1 MPSIPGSWIPTAA
14 GSQLLY
20 DLLDELCDIAT
31 PLSTG
36 AAIQAALDSDREN
49 GRPLVLAGQE
59 ITYTTSLDVDGG
71 SGGKLFGMGWS
82 DTVEESSDNARLAS
96 TLIYNGTK
104 ASNEYAI
111 RHKRS
116 EFGYWNMNIQGKS
129 TADVIAG
136 TGTRT
141 PRGIYIVRDAA
152 VGTGKIDMRCVRGSG
167 FDVFIDSGDSLAAA
181 NCDESSYY
189 DVYSYKNGTFY
200 RSNNIQGLSQKF
212 YNLRISHT
220 DTVFDYIAG
229 GKMAVTDCLITGAPT
244 TLLQLRNDES
254 TGFGPNGS
262 RWVFRGVDL
271 DSNSRNSKLL
281 EIETGIPYYA
291 HVVYEGVHFAR
302 NGTDVWD
309 NYAWH
314 IGDQMH
320 VTINDAHN
328 LMAGMIKYTTTEAKS
343 SVTINCGTSLAGEI
357 ATVEDLFD
365 PASTGPSP
373 MVIINNLMPNGGQ
386 TPLNFSDTL

>member
-1 MPSIPGSWIPTAA
+1 MPTIPGSWIPTAA

-20 DLLDELCDIAT
+20 DLLEELCDIAT

-36 AAIQAALDSDREN
+36 AAIQAALDDDRTLNRLLLMASD
-49 GRPLVLAGQE
+49 E
-59 ITYTTSLDVDGG
+59 IVYTTALDIDGG
-71 SGGKLFGMGWS
+71 SGGGLFGMGMS
-82 DTVEESSDNARLAS
+82 DLAEEGNPNLRAAS

-111 RHKRS
+111 KYKRS
-116 EFGYWNMNIQGKS
+116 EFGLGCCNIQGKS
-129 TADVIAG
+129 TADIVG
-136 TGTRT
+136 DTGTRT
-141 PRGIYIVRDAA
+141 PRGIFISRDAS
-152 VGTGKIDMRCVRGSG
+152 VGTGKLDMYRVRGSG
-167 FDVFIDSGDSLAAA
+167 FDVFIDSGDALATA
-181 NCDESSYY
+181 NCDESSYLH
-189 DVYSYKNGTFY
+189 VFSFKNGTFF
-200 RSNNIQGLSQKF
+200 RSNNTQGLSHSF

-220 DTVFDYIAG
+220 DVVFDYYAG
-229 GKMAVTDCLITGAPT
+229 GKMAVDRLLLTGAPT
-244 TLLQLRNDES
+244 TLLQLRNDNP

-262 RWVFRGVDL
+262 QWVFNGVDL
-271 DSNSRNSKLL
+271 DSNSRNSILL
-281 EIETGIPYYA
+281 DFEAGIPYFA
-291 HVVYEGVHFAR
+291 HPVFNNVHFSR
-302 NGTDVWD
+302 NGSDVWD

-320 VTINDAHN
+320 VEINSPFN

-343 SVTINCGTSLAGEI
+343 SVTINSGTSLEGEI

>member
-281 EIETGIPYYA
+281 EIETGISYYA

-314 IGDQMH
+314 IGDSMH

>member
-1 MPSIPGSWIPTAA
+1 MPTIPGSWIPTAA

-20 DLLDELCDIAT
+20 DLLEELCDATT

-71 SGGKLFGMGWS
+71 SGGKLFDMGWS

-129 TADVIAG
+129 TADIIAG

-189 DVYSYKNGTFY
+189 DVYSYKNGTFF
-200 RSNNIQGLSQKF
+200 RSNNAQGLSQKF
-212 YNLRISHT
+212 YNLRVSHT
-220 DTVFDYIAG
+220 DIVFDYLAG
-229 GKMAVTDCLITGAPT
+229 GKMTVTDCLLTGAPT
-244 TLLQLRNDES
+244 TLLQLRNDNP

-262 RWVFRGVDL
+262 QWVFNGVDL
-271 DSNSRNSKLL
+271 DSNARNSILL
-281 EIETGIPYYA
+281 DFEAGIPYYA
-291 HVVYEGVHFAR
+291 HPVFNNVHFSR
-302 NGTDVWD
+302 NGSDVWD

-320 VTINDAHN
+320 VEINSPFN

-343 SVTINCGTSLAGEI
+343 SVTINSGTSLEGEI

-365 PASTGPSP
+365 PASSGPSP